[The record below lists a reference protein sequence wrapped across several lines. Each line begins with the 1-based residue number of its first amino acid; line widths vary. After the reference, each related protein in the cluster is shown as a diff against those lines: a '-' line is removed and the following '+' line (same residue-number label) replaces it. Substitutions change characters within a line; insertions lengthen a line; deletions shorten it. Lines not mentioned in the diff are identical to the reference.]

1 MFGHLTTVEVV
12 RKSVL
17 RMTQQELERIAKA
30 ALRELGAGDV
40 TLTVSAEQGSD
51 RWRIIVAGAH
61 TQALR
66 IRAGKGT
73 SAQFVRDQ
81 IFEQFERR

>member
-1 MFGHLTTVEVV
+1 
-12 RKSVL
+12 
-17 RMTQQELERIAKA
+17 MTQQDLERIAKA

-40 TLTVSAEQGSD
+40 TLTVSPETGTD
-51 RWRIIVAGAH
+51 RWKVVIAGVPPRSM
-61 TQALR
+61 R
-66 IRAGKGT
+66 IRAGAGS

>member
-1 MFGHLTTVEVV
+1 
-12 RKSVL
+12 
-17 RMTQQELERIAKA
+17 MTEQDLERIVRV

-40 TLTVSAEQGSD
+40 TLTISTHSGGD
-51 RWRIIVAGAH
+51 RCEITVG
-61 TQALR
+61 TTPPQVLR
-66 IRAGKGT
+66 IRAGQGT

>member
-1 MFGHLTTVEVV
+1 
-12 RKSVL
+12 
-17 RMTQQELERIAKA
+17 MTEHDLERIART

-40 TLTVSAEQGSD
+40 TLSVSTVTGGDSWE
-51 RWRIIVAGAH
+51 IIVGGKPPRSLH
-61 TQALR
+61 

-73 SAQFVRDQ
+73 SAQFVRQQ